1 MNARNSLRLEMA
13 KLEDNSE
20 NALTL
25 AQLHREVLERLRAA
39 HIGDAELSARRILEE
54 TTGVD
59 VGQFP
64 AEESRLMNQRMVAR
78 TDALTARRAAGE
90 PLQYVIGSWD
100 FRYLDLAVDRRA
112 LIPRPETEE
121 VVGRAVEI
129 LTSKGQSLGGKALIA
144 DLGTGTGAIALS
156 IAQEVPDAHLHA
168 TDISDEALSLARS
181 NLAGLGRAAARVQLH
196 EGDWLNALPEG
207 LKGQLDMVISNPPY
221 ISSDHQLPAVVG
233 EWEPSD
239 ALFGGEDG
247 FRHLDLLVREGRQ
260 WLRPGGWLILECG
273 SDQGVRLEN
282 LLTARGYCETEIN
295 LDMSGKQRF
304 VTARRP
310 IDDVEESQLE
320 GAFDALQRGLLVVAP
335 TDTLPGLL
343 AKYDNTSAVKSSYTA
358 KDRPSDQPVP
368 VLVSGIE
375 QAEQLIHLDDEV
387 RSLVAAHWPGA
398 LTVVARRLSGVD
410 PVTGGSTVGVRCPEP
425 GWLRLLIDDV
435 GPVTGSSANLH
446 GVETQLAAEDAAA
459 TLAVKAAFVIPG
471 VSKGGLA
478 STVVD
483 TTGESLRVL
492 RDGAVDLGQGR

>member
-1 MNARNSLRLEMA
+1 MNVRNSLRLEMA
-13 KLEDNSE
+13 ELEDNAE

-25 AQLHREVLERLRAA
+25 GHLHKEVLERLQSA
-39 HIGDAELSARRILEE
+39 GVEDPELSSRRILEE

-59 VGQFP
+59 IGQFP
-64 AEESRLMNQRMVAR
+64 TKEGQLITQRAVAR
-78 TDALTARRAAGE
+78 TDALAARRAVGE

-121 VVGRAVEI
+121 VVGRAIEI
-129 LTSKGQSLGGKALIA
+129 LTSQNKQFVEKPLIA

-168 TDISDEALSLARS
+168 TDISDEALALARS

-196 EGDWLNALPEG
+196 AGNWFGALPKR
-207 LKGQLDMVISNPPY
+207 LRGQLHMLISNPPY
-221 ISSDHQLPAVVG
+221 ISSDYQLPAVVAD
-233 EWEPSD
+233 WEPAG
-239 ALFGGEDG
+239 ALFGGKDG
-247 FRHLDLLVREGRQ
+247 FRYLDLLAREGRQ

-273 SDQGVRLEN
+273 SDQGIRLEN
-282 LLTARGYCETEIN
+282 LLIARGYCDVEIN
-295 LDMSGKQRF
+295 LDISGKQRF

-310 IDDVEESQLE
+310 LDDVDESDLR
-320 GAFDALQRGLLVVAP
+320 GAVDALQAGLLVVAP

-343 AKYDNTSAVKSSYTA
+343 AKYDNISAVESSYRA
-358 KDRPSDQPVP
+358 KERPTDQPVP
-368 VLVSGIE
+368 ILVSGIE
-375 QAEQLIHLDDEV
+375 QAEQLIHVNDEV

-398 LTVVARRLSGVD
+398 LTVVAQRLSGVD
-410 PVTGGSTVGVRCPEP
+410 PVTGGNTVGVRCPEP

-446 GVETQLAAEDAAA
+446 GVETQLVAEEAAA
-459 TLAVKAAFVIPG
+459 TLAVDAAYVISG

-483 TTGESLRVL
+483 TTGESLVVL
-492 RDGAVDLGQGR
+492 RDGAVDLK